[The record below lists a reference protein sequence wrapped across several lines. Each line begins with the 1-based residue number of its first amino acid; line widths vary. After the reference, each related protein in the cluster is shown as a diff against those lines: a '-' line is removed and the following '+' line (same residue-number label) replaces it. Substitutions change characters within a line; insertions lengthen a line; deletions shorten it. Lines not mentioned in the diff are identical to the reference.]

1 MVVILKMDPRCA
13 DLAHTGVNF
22 RDFGPH
28 RENGPQMR
36 RLVAWRALPLRCGG
50 GPENGPRLGVVAVE
64 FWTPDVTFC
73 HHPPMGFSGG
83 GCGGGDRAD
92 GIGLTAQQRHICTM
106 AAGG

>member
-1 MVVILKMDPRCA
+1 MDPRCA

-28 RENGPQMR
+28 WENGPQMR

-50 GPENGPRLGVVAVE
+50 VPENGPRLGVVAVE

-73 HHPPMGFSGG
+73 HHPGTVP
-83 GCGGGDRAD
+83 
-92 GIGLTAQQRHICTM
+92 GLTNEQ
-106 AAGG
+106 AGFF

>member
-28 RENGPQMR
+28 WENGPQMR

-50 GPENGPRLGVVAVE
+50 VPENGPRLGVVAVE

-73 HHPPMGFSGG
+73 HHPSEPAS
-83 GCGGGDRAD
+83 
-92 GIGLTAQQRHICTM
+92 ITPKELTQHQTVSIP
-106 AAGG
+106 

>member
-28 RENGPQMR
+28 WENGPQMR

-50 GPENGPRLGVVAVE
+50 VPENGPRLGVVAVE

-73 HHPPMGFSGG
+73 HHP
-83 GCGGGDRAD
+83 AN
-92 GIGLTAQQRHICTM
+92 
-106 AAGG
+106 AGMVKSP